1 MYTPTWLKQID
12 LFQTST
18 ESRSAIRE
26 WHVFYIT
33 GRRDAVRYS
42 GRCAQRCTTSSTDW
56 GATSAVFLHL
66 AEREREQGQIRKEV
80 SLFFFLLQGIRKE
93 LSVRPRPRSWRAD
106 VARGW
111 TCSNREAAQARVLWV
126 CCPSRFWKMRL
137 CGQQPKGER
146 VSESANTRT
155 AAELDGPRPS
165 FLSSCP
171 FACH

>member
-93 LSVRPRPRSWRAD
+93 LSVRPRPRSWRPMWREGGRVQTAKPPAGLRGAGPLAP
-106 VARGW
+106 VATGKSG
-111 TCSNREAAQARVLWV
+111 T
-126 CCPSRFWKMRL
+126 F
-137 CGQQPKGER
+137 GQHT
-146 VSESANTRT
+146 VVISIFTW
-155 AAELDGPRPS
+155 
-165 FLSSCP
+165 
-171 FACH
+171 